1 MIWTNKK
8 LYLILIFGLVYF
20 NSNCVKYSF
29 KGALPSYIK
38 TVSIPLFEDQ
48 SRNPWFGLRELLTN
62 AVVDGFINDNTLT
75 VIDNENEAD
84 LLLKA
89 TITGWQEKY
98 VAISEEQDVE
108 QKQMWIY
115 VKVECLN
122 QKQNTKL
129 WAENLSRFS
138 PVEGAGT
145 LEENNIAIENAS
157 MELAADI
164 LQKTIAA
171 W

>member
-1 MIWTNKK
+1 MIWTKNK
-8 LYLILIFGLVYF
+8 LYIILIFTIVYF
-20 NSNCVKYSF
+20 NINCVKYSF

-38 TVSIPLFEDQ
+38 TISIPLFEDQ

-62 AVVDGFINDNTLT
+62 AVVDGFIADNTLT
-75 VIDNENEAD
+75 VIDDEKNAD
-84 LLLKA
+84 LLLNA

-145 LEENNIAIENAS
+145 LTENNAAIADAS
-157 MELAADI
+157 IELAVDI